1 MPALNLRIDAATL
14 KFALLGGS
22 LPHTWSPQI
31 HNSLFDARALNA
43 VYIPLP
49 VSGESLPSAID
60 VLRQSFSG
68 FNVTIPYKEAI
79 IPFLDEL
86 DMAASACGAVNT
98 VSISEHGLLTGHI
111 TDGLGMMR
119 ALQEAWVDT
128 DKADVLILGNG
139 GTARVAGFEILRRGG
154 RVTFA
159 ARSLE
164 RAQTL
169 AAALADT
176 QSDGHSRIACTALSG
191 IEGAFDILINCTPV
205 GMYPHTGVSPV
216 EEEVVA
222 RCAAVF
228 DAIYNPPQTKLLEYA
243 ARHVIKAVG
252 GFGMLFYQAAEAQKI
267 WLGKLPPAKAQRE
280 IFKMLEREI

>member
-49 VSGESLPSAID
+49 VSGEALPSAVD

-79 IPFLDEL
+79 LPFLDEL
-86 DMAASACGAVNT
+86 DAAASACGAVNT
-98 VSISEHGLLTGHI
+98 VSISDKGLLTGHI

-128 DKADVLILGNG
+128 DRADVLILGNG
-139 GTARVAGFEILRRGG
+139 GTARVAGYEILRRGG
-154 RVTFA
+154 RATFA
-159 ARSLE
+159 ARSPE
-164 RAQTL
+164 RAKAL
-169 AAALADT
+169 AAELADT
-176 QSDGHSRIACTALSG
+176 QPDGHSRIACTELTD
-191 IEGAFDILINCTPV
+191 IKGAFDILINCTPV

-228 DAIYNPPQTKLLEYA
+228 DAVYNPPQTKLLEYA
-243 ARHVIKAVG
+243 ARNEIKAVG

-267 WLGKLPPAKAQRE
+267 WLGKLPTAKAQRE